1 MGFARRL
8 GALLVGGLL
17 LAAPSGSVAETRCAV
32 LEVFLRGE
40 AERSQQARTFIEK
53 TYAGR
58 KGVVLAFRDV
68 TAKDSDLDR
77 FWKLAD
83 HFKIDQPG
91 LPAFYVSGRFEF
103 GWDPATSPARLEE
116 ALTVEIFVRQGCS
129 RCASA
134 RPVLFNQLAPRYPGY
149 RFVERDLVQSAEAR
163 QRLQDLSNRYR
174 VQAAS
179 VPAVHLAGKLVVGFY
194 DAATSFRQWDDV
206 LKSVTIVCPAEKSTS
221 VRSGQIDHPR
231 GGLQAVPAAASIGPF
246 PLISVAAWA
255 QEPPAPR
262 TETAET
268 SEPPAPETLSPE
280 PWAPP
285 PLPAELPA
293 ADVASIEP
301 RDAPPPRPVRTLPP
315 EVPAESEPLPLPES
329 DSTATPAD
337 VVVLPLLG
345 EVHWRAWGLPAF
357 TLTVGLID
365 GFNPCAMW
373 VLLFLLS
380 LLVNLQDRWKILTVA
395 GTFVAIS
402 GLAYYAFMAAWL
414 QVAQWFAL
422 LRPVQI
428 LLGLLGVC
436 IGSIHV
442 KDFFAFKKGLSL
454 SIPESAKPTI
464 YERTRRIV
472 HAETLLSALVGAI
485 VLAVLVNFLEL
496 LCTAGLPAMYTSIL
510 TLQQLPAWQ
519 NHLYLLLYIAA
530 YMFDDSLMVAVVV
543 ITLGKHKLQER
554 GGRILKL
561 ISGSV
566 ILALGLVLLF
576 RPQWLEM

>member
-1 MGFARRL
+1 MGFARRF
-8 GALLVGGLL
+8 GALLTGWLLMAVPGGV
-17 LAAPSGSVAETRCAV
+17 VAETRCAV

-40 AERSQQARTFIEK
+40 AERSQQARAFIEK

-68 TAKDSDLDR
+68 TTKDSDLDR

-83 HFKIDQPG
+83 HFKVDQPG

-116 ALTVEIFVRQGCS
+116 ALTVEIFVRQGCP

-134 RPVLFNQLAPRYPGY
+134 KPVLFNQLAPRYPGY

-179 VPAVHLAGKLVVGFY
+179 VPAVHLCGKLLVGFY
-194 DAATSFRQWDDV
+194 DAATSLRQWDDV
-206 LKSVTIVCPAEKSTS
+206 LKSATIVCPAEKATS
-221 VRSGQIDHPR
+221 ARSRRIDTPR
-231 GGLQAVPAAASIGPF
+231 GVIQPVSNAASVGPF
-246 PLISVAAWA
+246 PLFSVAAWA
-255 QEPPAPR
+255 EEPPAPR
-262 TETAET
+262 AET
-268 SEPPAPETLSPE
+268 PEPLPPETFPPE
-280 PWAPP
+280 PSSPQA
-285 PLPAELPA
+285 LPAELPA

-301 RDAPPPRPVRTLPP
+301 RDAPPLRPARTLPP
-315 EVPAESEPLPLPES
+315 EVPPESEPLPLPETEV
-329 DSTATPAD
+329 TATSGD

-345 EVHWRAWGLPAF
+345 EVNWRAWGLPTF
-357 TLTVGLID
+357 TLAVGLID

-510 TLQQLPAWQ
+510 TLQQLPLWQ